1 MSDPFA
7 NIMTALSMG
16 QDITRS
22 MGQFNH
28 SQGSKLAWEKAHL
41 DAQRWAEEL
50 ADQDHS
56 NASLEQPEKYLAAAS
71 GNLPLGQGDV
81 ESSSQVG
88 LTGRAEG
95 AAVAVVD
102 RPALQV
108 GNPVKSSQ
116 LNSLHAAGPQTNAA
130 TVAQRY
136 GATPTTR
143 PSATTHLY
151 KPPQS
156 MAEPRSVRLF
166 LSQAGVD
173 VVVRDANMDA
183 SMLRKLV
190 ERVHAVAGPLGA
202 RVNKIVLNGL
212 VAWEDAAIEQPAIK
226 GDADERIIEI
236 SL

>member
-56 NASLEQPEKYLAAAS
+56 SASRENLDKHSGSAAEIRS
-71 GNLPLGQGDV
+71 PGLTDTDY
-81 ESSSQVG
+81 SSQAG
-88 LTGRAEG
+88 FTGRP
-95 AAVAVVD
+95 VD
-102 RPALQV
+102 AGIPAMDRAALQA
-108 GNPVKSSQ
+108 GTPVKSAQ
-116 LNSLHAAGPQTNAA
+116 LNSLHPAGPQTNAA